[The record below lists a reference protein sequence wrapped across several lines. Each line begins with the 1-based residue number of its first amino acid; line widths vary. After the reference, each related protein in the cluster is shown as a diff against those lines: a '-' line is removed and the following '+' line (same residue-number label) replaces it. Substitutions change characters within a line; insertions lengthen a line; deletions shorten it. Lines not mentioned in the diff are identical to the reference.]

1 MQVVDIHAHVTPERY
16 KEGIRR
22 DGSWHGLGPEVGEL
36 HRPGFVK
43 SLPER
48 LEQMKALGVDRQLIT
63 PTVGFFQYRND
74 LDTTTL
80 IARECNQEIAEIIDS
95 HPTRFS
101 GLGTVPMQD
110 PAAATDEL
118 NRIMKELNLKGVIV
132 SDHVNGRTY
141 DEPEFL
147 PFFKAAEALGAI
159 VFFHQ
164 GGDTIVTKRISRYR
178 LGNGVGN
185 LTERTLVFCALVF
198 SGIMDQCPKLKP
210 LLAHGGGYTAYG
222 IGRLDKIAGALDR
235 TSPDAPLA
243 TPFTELKSEFRLTQ
257 APSSY
262 LNKFYY
268 DCVTFDGRALRFL
281 IDSVG
286 IDRVMLGSDSPAPME
301 LPDAANWVR
310 GLPEL
315 TADEKEAILSRNA
328 ASFLS
333 LQDG

>member
-16 KEGIRR
+16 KEGIRTK
-22 DGSWHGLGPEVGEL
+22 GTWFGLGPETGEL
-36 HRPGFVK
+36 NRPGFIKTVA
-43 SLPER
+43 ER
-48 LEQMKALGVDRQLIT
+48 IAEMDAIGVDRQLIT
-63 PTVGFFQYRND
+63 PTAGFFQYRNK
-74 LDTTTL
+74 LETTVA
-80 IARECNQEIAEIIDS
+80 IARECNQEIAEIVDR

-110 PAAATDEL
+110 PTAAIEEL
-118 NRIMKELNLKGVIV
+118 TRIVTGLNLKGVIV
-132 SDHVNGRTY
+132 SDHVDGRTY

-185 LTERTLVFCALVF
+185 LTERTLAYCALVF
-198 SGIMDQCPKLKP
+198 GGVMDACPGLKP
-210 LLAHGGGYTAYG
+210 LLAHAGGYVAYG

-235 TSPDAPLA
+235 ASPSDPLA
-243 TPFTELKSEFRLTQ
+243 TPFTELKSEFKLKK
-257 APSSY
+257 APSAY
-262 LNKFYY
+262 LDKFYY
-268 DCVTFDGRALRFL
+268 DCITFDGKALRFL

-301 LPDAANWVR
+301 LPNAAAWIK
-310 GLPEL
+310 GLKEL
-315 TADEKEAILSRNA
+315 TADEKDAILSRNA
-328 ASFLS
+328 SAFLG
-333 LQDG
+333 LAN

>member
-16 KEGIRR
+16 KEAIRTK
-22 DGSWHGLGPEVGEL
+22 GSWYGLGPEAGEL
-36 HRPGFVK
+36 NRPGFVK

-48 LEQMKALGVDRQLIT
+48 LAEMDAIGVDRQLIT
-63 PTVGFFQYRND
+63 PTVGFFQYRNE
-74 LDTTTL
+74 LATTIA
-80 IARECNQEIAEIIDS
+80 IARECNEEVAEIVDR

-110 PAAATDEL
+110 PTAAVEEL
-118 NRIMKELNLKGVIV
+118 TRIVKELNLKGVIV

-141 DEPEFL
+141 DEPDFL

-159 VFFHQ
+159 IFFHQ

-185 LTERTLVFCALVF
+185 LTERTLVYCALVF
-198 SGIMDQCPKLKP
+198 GGVMDECPNLRP

-235 TSPDAPLA
+235 KSPNDPLA
-243 TPFTELKSEFRLTQ
+243 TPFTELKSEFKLTR
-257 APSSY
+257 APSEY

-301 LPDAANWVR
+301 LPNAAGWIK
-310 GLPEL
+310 GLKEL

-328 ASFLS
+328 ASFLGLGS
-333 LQDG
+333 